1 MSWFLITFRCSF
13 SSGIFFLPTRPT
25 CSNIDH
31 SNMNEVRRE
40 KVHMRVDTIECAPL
54 LTCLG
59 KAHFFGDYFIEIL
72 VNRERR
78 YVTCRCCH
86 RTNRRSWHEHTWSYF
101 FFLFLLLFS
110 LLNETQKISGWLS
123 LNTRYYR
130 AVVVRRLI
138 TEFHCVVTCLPQQQL
153 LRLAESEFFL
163 FGVSSLSKFN

>member
-1 MSWFLITFRCSF
+1 MRILKCQSRGIIFIKFRDLLWGLSFKYVQIRSWNEIRRSRDKKIQNSYRLMSWFLITFRCSF

-101 FFLFLLLFS
+101 FFYFS
-110 LLNETQKISGWLS
+110 
-123 LNTRYYR
+123 Y
-130 AVVVRRLI
+130 
-138 TEFHCVVTCLPQQQL
+138 
-153 LRLAESEFFL
+153 
-163 FGVSSLSKFN
+163 SSLCWTKHKKSLAGSL